1 MPDEM
6 SVQSLTTCEVAQGGR
21 RVRMNFNDVLGRPAS
36 LVLPTDCVHQLIMT
50 LPRLLSKALK
60 METSDDSVRAVFS
73 LGGWGLEQAAEVEA
87 FILTLRTTD
96 GFDVAFSA
104 SALDLA
110 NMASSFEQLSSQA
123 TQVGEPSPPEGSSSK
138 PVIRKHLT

>member
-36 LVLPTDCVHQLIMT
+36 VVLPTDCVHQLIMT
-50 LPRLLSKALK
+50 LPRLLSEALK

-73 LGGWGLEQAAEVEA
+73 LGGWRLEQAAGVEA
-87 FILTLRTTD
+87 FILTLRTPD

-110 NMASSFEQLSSQA
+110 NMVSSFEQLSSHA
-123 TQVGEPSPPEGSSSK
+123 MQVGAPSPREGSSSK
-138 PVIRKHLT
+138 PVIGKHLT